1 MSAPTA
7 ESIVLASTEVP
18 LLHFSGKER
27 VFKGRVIVVS
37 EILSKTNFVDF
48 LAYLNA
54 TFPSTDQIF
63 MMPGLES
70 EDLPLTKMSVDQ
82 ITSVVLKK
90 QSNEVRAIVPGE
102 GKEHFDTLHATFLSA
117 SDEDKPFLENEIRS
131 ASHRYTLEAIA
142 SNALKKFA
150 MYWEPDTIA
159 SNALKK
165 FAMYW
170 EPDLK
175 KFILLLD
182 NRKVFTSDKAKV
194 KTSANKSGSRLAK
207 SLLANTLTNP
217 LGTTPSGRLRRR
229 IEESKESG
237 EDSSDDS
244 FQPNKSDSEELEFAD
259 PIKTSSKA
267 PPAIPDI
274 IEISSGVS
282 TQDQNLP
289 APSQA
294 SKIPKKT
301 HKHEKSA
308 SPKQVKA
315 KKSRK
320 QAPEQPP
327 EIKVKKE
334 PKSRQTS
341 KKHAKQLFSSSS
353 SEDFSSD
360 SSDSSDSEQVLSFTY
375 VYLPPPIF

>member
-131 ASHRYTLEAIA
+131 ASHRYTLEA
-142 SNALKKFA
+142 
-150 MYWEPDTIA
+150 IA

-375 VYLPPPIF
+375 VYLPPPPPILTYL

>member
-131 ASHRYTLEAIA
+131 ASHRYTLEA
-142 SNALKKFA
+142 
-150 MYWEPDTIA
+150 IA

-360 SSDSSDSEQVLSFTY
+360 SSDSDDSEQVIT
-375 VYLPPPIF
+375 VYIRITTPPPFLLLYTYEGMNTNT

>member
-1 MSAPTA
+1 MSSPTA

-18 LLHFSGKER
+18 LVHFSGKQR

-37 EILSKTNFVDF
+37 EVLSKTNFVDF
-48 LAYLNA
+48 LNYLNA
-54 TFPSTDQIF
+54 TFASTDQIF

-70 EDLPLTKMSVDQ
+70 EDLPLTKMSVEQ

-150 MYWEPDTIA
+150 MYWEPD
-159 SNALKK
+159 
-165 FAMYW
+165 
-170 EPDLK
+170 LK

-194 KTSANKSGSRLAK
+194 KTSANKSGSRSAK
-207 SLLANTLTNP
+207 ALLASTPTNP
-217 LGTTPSGRLRRR
+217 SDTTPSGRPRRR
-229 IEESKESG
+229 IEDSKESG

-244 FQPNKSDSEELEFAD
+244 FQPNKSDSEELEFVD
-259 PIKTSSKA
+259 LDKA
-267 PPAIPDI
+267 SRKLPPALPDI
-274 IEISSGVS
+274 IDISSGTSV
-282 TQDQNLP
+282 QDQKLP

-294 SKIPKKT
+294 PRIPKKT

-308 SPKQVKA
+308 SPQQAKP

-327 EIKVKKE
+327 EVKVKKE
-334 PKSRQTS
+334 PKPRQTS

-353 SEDFSSD
+353 SEEFSSD
-360 SSDSSDSEQVLSFTY
+360 SSDSSDSEQVLLFIY
-375 VYLPPPIF
+375 VYLPPLFFPPFNILMKR